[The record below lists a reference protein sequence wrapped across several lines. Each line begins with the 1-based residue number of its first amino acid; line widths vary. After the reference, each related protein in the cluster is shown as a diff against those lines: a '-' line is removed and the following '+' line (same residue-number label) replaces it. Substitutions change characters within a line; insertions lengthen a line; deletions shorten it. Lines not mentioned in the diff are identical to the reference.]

1 METIKFNTNINR
13 MWTGSVGPALN
24 ETAGDNAW
32 KLDIDSSNKIL
43 TIERD
48 FNEAEISAALKR
60 DGYSAER
67 L

>member
-1 METIKFNTNINR
+1 